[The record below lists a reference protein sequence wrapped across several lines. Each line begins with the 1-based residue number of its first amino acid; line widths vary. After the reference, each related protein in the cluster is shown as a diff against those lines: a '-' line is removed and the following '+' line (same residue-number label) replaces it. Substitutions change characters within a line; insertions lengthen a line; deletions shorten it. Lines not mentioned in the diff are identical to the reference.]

1 MTSYTRKLVFI
12 SLTLVS
18 AAALTMAQ
26 AIKPNRQN
34 SHPSDDKPIY
44 FNAEARE
51 VIQPGTQPTDKVSA
65 TSIGN
70 VLSVLFDSAKLSVQ
84 TENDPLSATWVSTI
98 AVPINTTGQKLTS
111 YSQQIRG
118 AVLKTETSRVCVVL
132 SLGGQTFV
140 KEYPFGTKSTG
151 NVLWK
156 FVSPIKP
163 QPAGRYVATIVIMVE
178 RRDPKGAVLVNVD
191 SLDVEVKAIKKG
203 GK

>member
-118 AVLKTETSRVCVVL
+118 AVLKTE
-132 SLGGQTFV
+132 
-140 KEYPFGTKSTG
+140 
-151 NVLWK
+151 
-156 FVSPIKP
+156 
-163 QPAGRYVATIVIMVE
+163 
-178 RRDPKGAVLVNVD
+178 
-191 SLDVEVKAIKKG
+191 
-203 GK
+203 